1 MSTRRGTDW
10 ARLAGLAAIVLVTYV
25 LWETPFTWPVRL
37 FVVFVHECG
46 HALAAILTG
55 GEVLGI
61 RFRENLSGDAMSR
74 GGWPFVILSAGYL
87 TSALFGAV
95 LVLAAD
101 KPRGARQT
109 LMALAALTA
118 ACGLAFA
125 RPLMGLAL
133 PFALLSAAAFW
144 FAAQKG
150 SETQVRWL
158 LVYLASCSA
167 MYALIDIKEDVLH
180 LGNDGRVT
188 DAVLL
193 AERTGI
199 PAIFWGVLW
208 ATIAIALM
216 GVTLRRLLR

>member
-1 MSTRRGTDW
+1 M
-10 ARLAGLAAIVLVTYV
+10 LAAIVLVTYL
-25 LWETPFTWPVRL
+25 LWETPLTWPVRL

-61 RFRENLSGDAMSR
+61 RIRDNLSGDATSR

-87 TSALFGAV
+87 TSALFGAT
-95 LVLAAD
+95 LVIAAD
-101 KPRGARQT
+101 KPRNARGT

-125 RPLMGLAL
+125 RPIVGLAL
-133 PFALLSAAAFW
+133 PFALLAAAAFW
-144 FAAQKG
+144 FAAKQG

-193 AERTGI
+193 AQRTGI
-199 PAIFWGVLW
+199 PAIVWGVLW
-208 ATIAIALM
+208 AGVAMVMM
-216 GVTLRRLLR
+216 GLALRRLLR